1 MPFISLVIPVYNGQ
15 HYLRATLDSILAQ
28 TFEEWEAVLVN
39 DSSTDD
45 SLQVLN
51 EYAAQDA
58 RFRVFTVPN
67 GGAAAKATH
76 FGIRQMNPESRF
88 FYYLSQDDILSP
100 DLLQAMYERA
110 AQTGA
115 EVVVPDMVWYFE
127 SGEKPS
133 TLPDFVGYH
142 GDHDTLLDG
151 QAAFCAANRYE
162 VHGFALV
169 SVDVVRRVGYFDF
182 SYNSGDATM
191 KLWMLAA
198 NRVAFS
204 GGVFYYRQ
212 DNSAAI
218 TKKVSPQMFEVL
230 QTNEWMIDYLREHYP
245 QNAVVFGSAKKFQL
259 DDMAGRQALLFRTRT
274 FTPQVRKELSQR
286 LKQAYH
292 TYRKT
297 GVVHLPGLKGMVYS
311 WWINSGYWGFQCYV
325 RWVTRHT
332 L

>member
-51 EYAAQDA
+51 EYATQDA

-115 EVVVPDMVWYFE
+115 EVVVPDMVW
-127 SGEKPS
+127 
-133 TLPDFVGYH
+133 
-142 GDHDTLLDG
+142 
-151 QAAFCAANRYE
+151 
-162 VHGFALV
+162 
-169 SVDVVRRVGYFDF
+169 
-182 SYNSGDATM
+182 
-191 KLWMLAA
+191 
-198 NRVAFS
+198 
-204 GGVFYYRQ
+204 
-212 DNSAAI
+212 
-218 TKKVSPQMFEVL
+218 
-230 QTNEWMIDYLREHYP
+230 
-245 QNAVVFGSAKKFQL
+245 
-259 DDMAGRQALLFRTRT
+259 
-274 FTPQVRKELSQR
+274 
-286 LKQAYH
+286 
-292 TYRKT
+292 
-297 GVVHLPGLKGMVYS
+297 
-311 WWINSGYWGFQCYV
+311 
-325 RWVTRHT
+325 
-332 L
+332 